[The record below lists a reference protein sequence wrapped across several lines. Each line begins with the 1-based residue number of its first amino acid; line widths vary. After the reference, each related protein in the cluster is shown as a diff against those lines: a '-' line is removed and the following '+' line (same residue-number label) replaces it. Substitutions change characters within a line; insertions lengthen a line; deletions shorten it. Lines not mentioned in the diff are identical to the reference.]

1 MKILSVRHAALPALL
16 LPLIAAAQAADEQT
30 MVVTAAPTTVS
41 ELDTPAAVS
50 VVNGDEMRQAAPRVN
65 LSESLGAVPGL
76 QVQNRQNYAQD
87 LQLSIRGFGSRST
100 YGVRGLRIY
109 VDGIPATMPDGQ
121 GQTSNIDIGSVDT
134 IEVLRGPFSALYGN
148 SSGGVINVTSQ
159 TGTQPPTVEAS
170 SYYGSFGTWHYGMK
184 ATGAVGDGSHAGDVD
199 YTVSTNRFTTHGYR
213 DHSGARKNLANA
225 RLGVRIN
232 DVSKLTLL
240 LNSVDIKANDAGGL
254 TADEWRDNPRQSP
267 RGDQYNTRK
276 NTRQTQAG
284 LRYERQLSAQD
295 DLSVMMYAGERET
308 TQFQSIPRAPQLK
321 PSHAGGVIDLTRHY
335 QGIDTRLTHR
345 GELLVPVT
353 LTAGLDYENMSER
366 RKGYENFVMVNGA
379 PQYGEQGALRRNE
392 RNLMWNVD
400 PYLQTQWQLTDKLS
414 LDAGVRYSSVWFDS
428 NDYYI
433 TPGNGDDSGDA
444 SYHKWLPAGSLK
456 YALTDAWNVYLSA
469 GRGFETPTI
478 NELSYRSDNQ
488 SGLNFGLKPST
499 NDTVEIGSKTRIG
512 NGLFTAAL
520 FQTNTDNEIVVDSS
534 SGGRTSYKNAGK
546 TRRQG
551 VELGLDQQ
559 FGESWRLKAA
569 WTWLDATYRTNVC
582 DDASCNGNRIP
593 GIARNMGYASF
604 GYQPEQGWYAGS
616 DIRYMSDIMANDENT
631 AKAPSWTV
639 VGLTTGYK
647 WSYGRMDMDLFGRID
662 NLFDREYVGSVIVNE
677 SNGRY
682 YEPAPGRNYGIGMTP
697 AWRFKNR
704 PPPPPMPLAIG
715 GRSAFPGRLFH
726 RQADTRQRPALDTP
740 PPS

>member
-1 MKILSVRHAALPALL
+1 MRHAALPALL

-184 ATGAVGDGSHAGDVD
+184 ATGAVGDGSLAGDVD

-551 VELGLDQQ
+551 MELGLDQQ

-682 YEPAPGRNYGIGMTP
+682 YEPAPGRNYGIGLNL
-697 AWRFKNR
+697 AWRFE
-704 PPPPPMPLAIG
+704 
-715 GRSAFPGRLFH
+715 
-726 RQADTRQRPALDTP
+726 
-740 PPS
+740 

>member
-1 MKILSVRHAALPALL
+1 
-16 LPLIAAAQAADEQT
+16 

-121 GQTSNIDIGSVDT
+121 GQTSNIDIGSVYT

-551 VELGLDQQ
+551 MELGLDQQ

-682 YEPAPGRNYGIGMTP
+682 YEPAPGRNYGIGLNL
-697 AWRFKNR
+697 AWRFE
-704 PPPPPMPLAIG
+704 
-715 GRSAFPGRLFH
+715 
-726 RQADTRQRPALDTP
+726 
-740 PPS
+740 

>member
-321 PSHAGGVIDLTRHY
+321 PSHTGGVIDLTRHY

-551 VELGLDQQ
+551 MELGLDQQ

-682 YEPAPGRNYGIGMTP
+682 YEPAPGRNYGIGLNL
-697 AWRFKNR
+697 AWRFE
-704 PPPPPMPLAIG
+704 
-715 GRSAFPGRLFH
+715 
-726 RQADTRQRPALDTP
+726 
-740 PPS
+740 

>member
-1 MKILSVRHAALPALL
+1 MRHVALPALL

-284 LRYERQLSAQD
+284 LRYERQLSAHD

-392 RNLMWNVD
+392 RNLMWNVA

-551 VELGLDQQ
+551 MELGLDQQ

-593 GIARNMGYASF
+593 GNARNMGYASF

-682 YEPAPGRNYGIGMTP
+682 YEPAPGRNYGIGLNL
-697 AWRFKNR
+697 AWRFE
-704 PPPPPMPLAIG
+704 
-715 GRSAFPGRLFH
+715 
-726 RQADTRQRPALDTP
+726 
-740 PPS
+740 

>member
-488 SGLNFGLKPST
+488 SGLNFGLKPSA

-551 VELGLDQQ
+551 MELGLDQQ
-559 FGESWRLKAA
+559 FGESWSLKAA

-682 YEPAPGRNYGIGMTP
+682 YEPAPGRNYGIGLNL
-697 AWRFKNR
+697 AWRFE
-704 PPPPPMPLAIG
+704 
-715 GRSAFPGRLFH
+715 
-726 RQADTRQRPALDTP
+726 
-740 PPS
+740 

>member
-184 ATGAVGDGSHAGDVD
+184 ATGTVGDGSHAGDVD

-551 VELGLDQQ
+551 MELGLDQQ

-604 GYQPEQGWYAGS
+604 GYQPEQGWYAGG

-682 YEPAPGRNYGIGMTP
+682 YEPAPGRNYGIGLNL
-697 AWRFKNR
+697 AWRFE
-704 PPPPPMPLAIG
+704 
-715 GRSAFPGRLFH
+715 
-726 RQADTRQRPALDTP
+726 
-740 PPS
+740 

>member
-16 LPLIAAAQAADEQT
+16 LPLIAAAQATDEQT

-134 IEVLRGPFSALYGN
+134 LEVLRGPFSALYGN

-456 YALTDAWNVYLSA
+456 YALTDAWNVYISA

-512 NGLFTAAL
+512 NGLLTAAL
-520 FQTNTDNEIVVDSS
+520 FQTDTDNEIVVDSS

-551 VELGLDQQ
+551 MELGLDQQ

-582 DDASCNGNRIP
+582 GDASCNGNRIP

-647 WSYGRMDMDLFGRID
+647 WSYGRMDMDLFGRVD

-682 YEPAPGRNYGIGMTP
+682 YEPAPGRNYGIGLNL
-697 AWRFKNR
+697 AWRFE
-704 PPPPPMPLAIG
+704 
-715 GRSAFPGRLFH
+715 
-726 RQADTRQRPALDTP
+726 
-740 PPS
+740 

>member
-1 MKILSVRHAALPALL
+1 MKILSVRLAALPALL

-184 ATGAVGDGSHAGDVD
+184 ATGAVGDGSHVGDVD

-551 VELGLDQQ
+551 MELGLDQQ

-682 YEPAPGRNYGIGMTP
+682 YEPAPGRNYGIGLNL
-697 AWRFKNR
+697 AWRFE
-704 PPPPPMPLAIG
+704 
-715 GRSAFPGRLFH
+715 
-726 RQADTRQRPALDTP
+726 
-740 PPS
+740 

>member
-16 LPLIAAAQAADEQT
+16 LPLIAAAQTADEQT

-308 TQFQSIPRAPQLK
+308 TQFQSIPRTPQLK

-499 NDTVEIGSKTRIG
+499 NDTVEIGSKTRLG
-512 NGLFTAAL
+512 NGLLTAAL

-551 VELGLDQQ
+551 MELGLDQQ

-647 WSYGRMDMDLFGRID
+647 WSYGRMDMDLFGRVD

-682 YEPAPGRNYGIGMTP
+682 YEPAPGCNYGIGLNL
-697 AWRFKNR
+697 AWRFE
-704 PPPPPMPLAIG
+704 
-715 GRSAFPGRLFH
+715 
-726 RQADTRQRPALDTP
+726 
-740 PPS
+740 

>member
-267 RGDQYNTRK
+267 RGAQYNTRK

-551 VELGLDQQ
+551 MELGLDQQ

-616 DIRYMSDIMANDENT
+616 DIRYMSDIMANDENP

-682 YEPAPGRNYGIGMTP
+682 YEPAPGRNYGIGLNL
-697 AWRFKNR
+697 AWRFE
-704 PPPPPMPLAIG
+704 
-715 GRSAFPGRLFH
+715 
-726 RQADTRQRPALDTP
+726 
-740 PPS
+740 

>member
-16 LPLIAAAQAADEQT
+16 LPLIAAAQTADEQT

-499 NDTVEIGSKTRIG
+499 NDTVEIGSKTRLG
-512 NGLFTAAL
+512 NGLLTAAL

-551 VELGLDQQ
+551 MELGLDQQ

-647 WSYGRMDMDLFGRID
+647 WSYGRMDMDLFGRVD

-682 YEPAPGRNYGIGMTP
+682 YEPAPGRNYGFGLNL
-697 AWRFKNR
+697 AWRFE
-704 PPPPPMPLAIG
+704 
-715 GRSAFPGRLFH
+715 
-726 RQADTRQRPALDTP
+726 
-740 PPS
+740 

>member
-1 MKILSVRHAALPALL
+1 MRHAALPALL

-134 IEVLRGPFSALYGN
+134 VEVLRGPFSALYGN
-148 SSGGVINVTSQ
+148 SSGGVVNVTSQ

-254 TADEWRDNPRQSP
+254 TADEWRNNPRQSP

-551 VELGLDQQ
+551 MELGLDQQ

-682 YEPAPGRNYGIGMTP
+682 YEPAPGRNYGIGLNL
-697 AWRFKNR
+697 AWRFE
-704 PPPPPMPLAIG
+704 
-715 GRSAFPGRLFH
+715 
-726 RQADTRQRPALDTP
+726 
-740 PPS
+740 

>member
-254 TADEWRDNPRQSP
+254 TADEWRDNPRQSL

-551 VELGLDQQ
+551 MELGLDQQ

-682 YEPAPGRNYGIGMTP
+682 YEPAPGRNYGIGLNL
-697 AWRFKNR
+697 AWRFE
-704 PPPPPMPLAIG
+704 
-715 GRSAFPGRLFH
+715 
-726 RQADTRQRPALDTP
+726 
-740 PPS
+740 

>member
-295 DLSVMMYAGERET
+295 DLSVMMYDGERET

-551 VELGLDQQ
+551 MELGLDQQ

-682 YEPAPGRNYGIGMTP
+682 YEPAPGRNYGIGLNL
-697 AWRFKNR
+697 AWRFE
-704 PPPPPMPLAIG
+704 
-715 GRSAFPGRLFH
+715 
-726 RQADTRQRPALDTP
+726 
-740 PPS
+740 

>member
-65 LSESLGAVPGL
+65 LSESLGVVPGL

-254 TADEWRDNPRQSP
+254 TADKWRDNPRQSP

-551 VELGLDQQ
+551 MELGLDQQ

-682 YEPAPGRNYGIGMTP
+682 YEPAPGRNYGIGLNL
-697 AWRFKNR
+697 AWRFE
-704 PPPPPMPLAIG
+704 
-715 GRSAFPGRLFH
+715 
-726 RQADTRQRPALDTP
+726 
-740 PPS
+740 

>member
-199 YTVSTNRFTTHGYR
+199 YTVSTNRVTTHGYR

-444 SYHKWLPAGSLK
+444 SYHKLLPAGSLK

-551 VELGLDQQ
+551 MELGLDQQ

-647 WSYGRMDMDLFGRID
+647 WS
-662 NLFDREYVGSVIVNE
+662 
-677 SNGRY
+677 
-682 YEPAPGRNYGIGMTP
+682 
-697 AWRFKNR
+697 
-704 PPPPPMPLAIG
+704 
-715 GRSAFPGRLFH
+715 
-726 RQADTRQRPALDTP
+726 
-740 PPS
+740 

>member
-1 MKILSVRHAALPALL
+1 MKILSVRHAALLALL

-512 NGLFTAAL
+512 NGLLTAAL
-520 FQTNTDNEIVVDSS
+520 FQTDTDNEIVVDSS

-551 VELGLDQQ
+551 MELGLDQQ

-682 YEPAPGRNYGIGMTP
+682 YEPAPGRNYGIGLNL
-697 AWRFKNR
+697 AWRFE
-704 PPPPPMPLAIG
+704 
-715 GRSAFPGRLFH
+715 
-726 RQADTRQRPALDTP
+726 
-740 PPS
+740 

>member
-1 MKILSVRHAALPALL
+1 MRHAALPALL

-534 SGGRTSYKNAGK
+534 NGGRTSYKNAGK

-551 VELGLDQQ
+551 MELGLDQQ

-682 YEPAPGRNYGIGMTP
+682 YEPAPGRNYGIGLNL
-697 AWRFKNR
+697 AWRFE
-704 PPPPPMPLAIG
+704 
-715 GRSAFPGRLFH
+715 
-726 RQADTRQRPALDTP
+726 
-740 PPS
+740 

>member
-159 TGTQPPTVEAS
+159 TGAQPPTVEAS
-170 SYYGSFGTWHYGMK
+170 SYYGSFGTWHYGLK

-267 RGDQYNTRK
+267 RGDEYNTRK

-345 GELLVPVT
+345 VELLVPVT

-400 PYLQTQWQLTDKLS
+400 PYLQTQWQLTEKLS

-551 VELGLDQQ
+551 MELGLDQQ

-647 WSYGRMDMDLFGRID
+647 WSYGKMDMDLFGRVD

-682 YEPAPGRNYGIGMTP
+682 YEPAPGRNYGIGLNL
-697 AWRFKNR
+697 AWRFE
-704 PPPPPMPLAIG
+704 
-715 GRSAFPGRLFH
+715 
-726 RQADTRQRPALDTP
+726 
-740 PPS
+740 

>member
-41 ELDTPAAVS
+41 ELDAPAAVS

-267 RGDQYNTRK
+267 HGDQYNTRK

-551 VELGLDQQ
+551 MELGLDQQ

-682 YEPAPGRNYGIGMTP
+682 YEPAPGRNYGIGLNL
-697 AWRFKNR
+697 AWRFE
-704 PPPPPMPLAIG
+704 
-715 GRSAFPGRLFH
+715 
-726 RQADTRQRPALDTP
+726 
-740 PPS
+740 

>member
-16 LPLIAAAQAADEQT
+16 LPLIAAAQTADEQT

-284 LRYERQLSAQD
+284 LRYERQMSAQD

-308 TQFQSIPRAPQLK
+308 TQFQSIPRTPQLK

-499 NDTVEIGSKTRIG
+499 NDTVEIGSKTRLG
-512 NGLFTAAL
+512 NGLLTAAL

-551 VELGLDQQ
+551 MELGLDQQ

-647 WSYGRMDMDLFGRID
+647 WSYGRMDMDLFGRVD

-682 YEPAPGRNYGIGMTP
+682 YEPAPGRNYGIGLNL
-697 AWRFKNR
+697 AWRFE
-704 PPPPPMPLAIG
+704 
-715 GRSAFPGRLFH
+715 
-726 RQADTRQRPALDTP
+726 
-740 PPS
+740 

>member
-50 VVNGDEMRQAAPRVN
+50 VVNGDDMRQAAPRVN

-478 NELSYRSDNQ
+478 NELSYRADNQ

-512 NGLFTAAL
+512 NGLLTAAL
-520 FQTNTDNEIVVDSS
+520 FQTDTDNEIVVDSS

-551 VELGLDQQ
+551 MELGLDQQ

-582 DDASCNGNRIP
+582 GDASCNGNRIP

-647 WSYGRMDMDLFGRID
+647 WSYGRMDMDLFGRVD

-682 YEPAPGRNYGIGMTP
+682 YEPAPGRNYGIGLNL
-697 AWRFKNR
+697 AWRFE
-704 PPPPPMPLAIG
+704 
-715 GRSAFPGRLFH
+715 
-726 RQADTRQRPALDTP
+726 
-740 PPS
+740 

>member
-444 SYHKWLPAGSLK
+444 SYHKWLPAGALK

-551 VELGLDQQ
+551 MELGLDQQ

-682 YEPAPGRNYGIGMTP
+682 YEPAPGRNYGIGLNL
-697 AWRFKNR
+697 AWRFE
-704 PPPPPMPLAIG
+704 
-715 GRSAFPGRLFH
+715 
-726 RQADTRQRPALDTP
+726 
-740 PPS
+740 

>member
-456 YALTDAWNVYLSA
+456 SARTDAWNVYLSA

-551 VELGLDQQ
+551 MELGLDQQ

-682 YEPAPGRNYGIGMTP
+682 YEPAPGRNYGIGLNL
-697 AWRFKNR
+697 AWRFE
-704 PPPPPMPLAIG
+704 
-715 GRSAFPGRLFH
+715 
-726 RQADTRQRPALDTP
+726 
-740 PPS
+740 

>member
-1 MKILSVRHAALPALL
+1 MKILSVRHVALPALL

-400 PYLQTQWQLTDKLS
+400 PYLQTQWQLTEKLS

-551 VELGLDQQ
+551 MELGLDQQ

-682 YEPAPGRNYGIGMTP
+682 YEPAPGRNYGIGLNL
-697 AWRFKNR
+697 AWRFE
-704 PPPPPMPLAIG
+704 
-715 GRSAFPGRLFH
+715 
-726 RQADTRQRPALDTP
+726 
-740 PPS
+740 

>member
-1 MKILSVRHAALPALL
+1 MRHAALPALL

-267 RGDQYNTRK
+267 HGDQYNTRK

-353 LTAGLDYENMSER
+353 LTAGLDHENMSER

-551 VELGLDQQ
+551 MELGLDQQ

-682 YEPAPGRNYGIGMTP
+682 YEPAPGRNYGIGLNL
-697 AWRFKNR
+697 AWRFE
-704 PPPPPMPLAIG
+704 
-715 GRSAFPGRLFH
+715 
-726 RQADTRQRPALDTP
+726 
-740 PPS
+740 

>member
-1 MKILSVRHAALPALL
+1 MKIIAMRTVALPALL
-16 LPLIAAAQAADEQT
+16 LPLVANVHASTNDEQT
-30 MVVTAAPTTVS
+30 MVVTATPTAIS

-50 VVNGDEMRQAAPRVN
+50 VVNGDDMRQAAPRIN

-100 YGVRGLRIY
+100 YGVRGLRLY

-121 GQTSNIDIGSVDT
+121 GQTSNIDIGSIDSL
-134 IEVLRGPFSALYGN
+134 EVLRGPFSALYGN
-148 SSGGVINVTSQ
+148 SSGGVINVNTQ
-159 TGTQPPTVEAS
+159 TGSQPPTIEAS
-170 SYYGSFGTWHYGMK
+170 SYYGSFGTWHYGLK
-184 ATGAVGDGSHAGDVD
+184 ATGAVGDGTQAGDVD
-199 YTVSTNRFTTHGYR
+199 YTVSTNRFTTHGSR

-225 RLGVRIN
+225 KLGVRIN

-240 LNSVDIKANDAGGL
+240 FNSVDIKANDPGGL
-254 TADEWRDNPRQSP
+254 TYDEWRNNPQQSP

-276 NTRQTQAG
+276 TVKQTQAG
-284 LRYERQLSAQD
+284 LRYERQLSQQD

-308 TQFQSIPRAPQLK
+308 TQYQSIPVAAQDN
-321 PSHAGGVIDLTRHY
+321 PSNSGGVIDLTRHY
-335 QGIDTRLTHR
+335 QGIDTRWTHR

-353 LTAGLDYENMSER
+353 FTTGLNYENMSEQ
-366 RKGYENFVMVNGA
+366 RKGYENFVVTNDGV
-379 PQYGEQGALRRNE
+379 QLGEKGNLRRNE

-400 PYLQTQWQLTDKLS
+400 PYLQTQWQLTDKLTF
-414 LDAGVRYSSVWFDS
+414 DAGVRYSSVWFDS
-428 NDYYI
+428 NDHYV
-433 TPGNGDDSGDA
+433 TEDNPDSSDST

-456 YALTDAWNVYLSA
+456 YAVTEAWNVYLSA

-478 NELSYRSDNQ
+478 TELSYRSKNIA
-488 SGLNFGLKPST
+488 GLNLGLKPAT
-499 NDTVEIGSKTRIG
+499 NDTVEIGSKLRVA
-512 NGLFTAAL
+512 NGLLTAAL
-520 FQTNTDNEIVVDSS
+520 FQTDTDNEIVADDSA
-534 SGGRTSYKNAGK
+534 GGRTSYKNAGK

-559 FGESWRLKAA
+559 FGDSWKLKVA

-582 DDASCNGNRIP
+582 DSSDCNGNRIP

-616 DIRYMSDIMANDENT
+616 DIRYMGDIMANDANT

-647 WSYGRMDMDLFGRID
+647 WSYGKMDMDLFGRVD
-662 NLFDREYVGSVIVNE
+662 NLFDRTYVGSVIVNE
-677 SNGRY
+677 SKGRY
-682 YEPAPGRNYGIGMTP
+682 FEPAPGRNFGIGMNLT
-697 AWRFKNR
+697 WRFE
-704 PPPPPMPLAIG
+704 
-715 GRSAFPGRLFH
+715 
-726 RQADTRQRPALDTP
+726 
-740 PPS
+740 

>member
-295 DLSVMMYAGERET
+295 ALSVMMYAGERET

-551 VELGLDQQ
+551 MELGLDQQ

-647 WSYGRMDMDLFGRID
+647 WSYGRMDMDLFGRIN

-682 YEPAPGRNYGIGMTP
+682 YEPAPGRNYGIGLNL
-697 AWRFKNR
+697 AWRFE
-704 PPPPPMPLAIG
+704 
-715 GRSAFPGRLFH
+715 
-726 RQADTRQRPALDTP
+726 
-740 PPS
+740 

>member
-551 VELGLDQQ
+551 MELGLDQQ

-647 WSYGRMDMDLFGRID
+647 WSYGRMD
-662 NLFDREYVGSVIVNE
+662 
-677 SNGRY
+677 
-682 YEPAPGRNYGIGMTP
+682 
-697 AWRFKNR
+697 
-704 PPPPPMPLAIG
+704 
-715 GRSAFPGRLFH
+715 
-726 RQADTRQRPALDTP
+726 
-740 PPS
+740 